1 MKKFLVLG
9 VLVFLAGSSFAKIS
23 NVKVSGSLEVQSF
36 SLNNSLDLADYEN
49 GANDDKIDET
59 RSRVLVGISAQVSEG
74 VRGKILLSKNNRRYG
89 EGSETVAGWGS
100 ALNKVLVEN
109 AYLVIDDFID
119 IFKLTLGRQFY
130 GEKGDLVLY
139 YGPTSDDNLIV
150 FALDGL
156 KAEASVG
163 PVGICLIS
171 GKVIE
176 NAWAV
181 PSTDE
186 DLAGIILNTDDVLEG
201 LNLSAYAYN
210 SVDKSAGGIA
220 NRDDLRVLGLKAGF
234 EIPQVEG
241 LKAKAE
247 YAMNAGPDKSGA
259 TTVNYTG
266 NALFL
271 SASYDG
277 LNVAGELGVSAE
289 YASASGD
296 DATTNDKNEAFTPI
310 NPDLRYGEIWANSL
324 GNVGITDCSIMKA
337 GVSWLPDFEERLSAK
352 LCYLTFTENEVTAG
366 QKDDWGSEIDLK
378 IGWKQSDSVSLELI
392 LAQLTPGDALKNAL
406 GVTTDDPINKLSA
419 RLKVSF

>member
-150 FALDGL
+150 FALD
-156 KAEASVG
+156 E
-163 PVGICLIS
+163 
-171 GKVIE
+171 
-176 NAWAV
+176 
-181 PSTDE
+181 
-186 DLAGIILNTDDVLEG
+186 
-201 LNLSAYAYN
+201 
-210 SVDKSAGGIA
+210 
-220 NRDDLRVLGLKAGF
+220 LG
-234 EIPQVEG
+234 
-241 LKAKAE
+241 
-247 YAMNAGPDKSGA
+247 S
-259 TTVNYTG
+259 
-266 NALFL
+266 ALFQ
-271 SASYDG
+271 
-277 LNVAGELGVSAE
+277 
-289 YASASGD
+289 
-296 DATTNDKNEAFTPI
+296 
-310 NPDLRYGEIWANSL
+310 
-324 GNVGITDCSIMKA
+324 
-337 GVSWLPDFEERLSAK
+337 AK
-352 LCYLTFTENEVTAG
+352 LLKTRG
-366 QKDDWGSEIDLK
+366 QCQVQMRIL
-378 IGWKQSDSVSLELI
+378 QEL
-392 LAQLTPGDALKNAL
+392 
-406 GVTTDDPINKLSA
+406 
-419 RLKVSF
+419 F